1 MAGASVEQAL
11 SIAATARE
19 GRKGLDQGGGKDVR
33 EGGAARQVPRSTP
46 KHEESGKGRQERKRS
61 RDEVLTSRRDLEL
74 LDAVG
79 PDGGENYRHFREW
92 VGVDG
97 GESKII
103 RVSAS
108 SQAVAES
115 EAKGIREQG
124 YYIRLQVAFQEQQWS
139 KRKLRQEREMV
150 REREIEREDRVWE
163 KGLLARHPR
172 NLYTRRPNNRFRT

>member
-1 MAGASVEQAL
+1 MCAKAELRGECQD
-11 SIAATARE
+11 R
-19 GRKGLDQGGGKDVR
+19 
-33 EGGAARQVPRSTP
+33 PP

-61 RDEVLTSRRDLEL
+61 KDELLTSRRDLEL

-97 GESKII
+97 GESEII

-115 EAKGIREQG
+115 EARGIRGAGE
-124 YYIRLQVAFQEQQWS
+124 
-139 KRKLRQEREMV
+139 
-150 REREIEREDRVWE
+150 
-163 KGLLARHPR
+163 
-172 NLYTRRPNNRFRT
+172 LYTFTSSVPGAAVV

>member
-1 MAGASVEQAL
+1 M
-11 SIAATARE
+11 
-19 GRKGLDQGGGKDVR
+19 
-33 EGGAARQVPRSTP
+33 TP
-46 KHEESGKGRQERKRS
+46 KHEKSGKGRQERKRS
-61 RDEVLTSRRDLEL
+61 KDGLLTSRRDLEL

-97 GESKII
+97 DESEII

-115 EAKGIREQG
+115 EARGIREQG

-139 KRKLRQEREMV
+139 KRKLRQREKWY
-150 REREIEREDRVWE
+150 EREIEREDRVWE

>member
-1 MAGASVEQAL
+1 M
-11 SIAATARE
+11 
-19 GRKGLDQGGGKDVR
+19 
-33 EGGAARQVPRSTP
+33 
-46 KHEESGKGRQERKRS
+46 
-61 RDEVLTSRRDLEL
+61 
-74 LDAVG
+74 
-79 PDGGENYRHFREW
+79 DGGENE
-92 VGVDG
+92 
-97 GESKII
+97 II

-115 EAKGIREQG
+115 EARGIREQG